1 MARMRAFIRL
11 LAVFAAL
18 ALVAGAC
25 GNDDTADPGT
35 TDPETTTTDPDTTTT
50 ETTDPETT
58 TTEDEE
64 VVTTAVSVYFFSGEE
79 LKVGYGREVEGLG
92 TAAGALEE
100 LLAGPNPDDEALG
113 LHTEIPEGTE
123 LLGVNIVDD
132 VATVDLSGEFETGG
146 GTLSMSARLAQVV
159 YTTSQFPSVEEV
171 FIHLD
176 GEPVEAFG
184 GEGILIGDGLT
195 RADFEFGGEVYHL
208 TPAILVETPR
218 PGDEVSDSIR
228 VAGRSNTFE
237 AALYFEIVDADGDVV
252 VEETY
257 AMASSGTGTPG
268 DFDVTIQLPDDTPD
282 EIVLLAYEL
291 SARDGSRINMS
302 EVPLTVG

>member
-1 MARMRAFIRL
+1 MRSMTRA
-11 LAVFAAL
+11 LAVVASL
-18 ALVAGAC
+18 LLVAAAC
-25 GNDDTADPGT
+25 GNDDEDPADTTPPA
-35 TDPETTTTDPDTTTT
+35 TDPTTT
-50 ETTDPETT
+50 ETTEAETTT
-58 TTEDEE
+58 TTEDDVEITE
-64 VVTTAVSVYFFSGEE
+64 VSVYFFSGEE

-100 LLAGPNPDDEALG
+100 LLAGPNADDEALG

-123 LLGVNIVDD
+123 LLGVNIVDN
-132 VATVDLSGEFETGG
+132 VATVDLSGDFETGG

-176 GEPVEAFG
+176 GEPVEAFS

-195 RADFEFGGEVYHL
+195 RADFEFQGGIYHL

-228 VAGRSNTFE
+228 TAGRSNTFE
-237 AALYFEIVDADGDVV
+237 AALYFEVVDADGDVV

-257 AMASSGTGTPG
+257 AMATSGTGTPG
-268 DFDVTIQLPDDTPD
+268 DFDVTLDLPDDVPD
-282 EIVLLAYEL
+282 EIVLVAYEI
-291 SARDGSRINMS
+291 SMEDGSRINIT
-302 EVPLTVG
+302 EVPLTVA